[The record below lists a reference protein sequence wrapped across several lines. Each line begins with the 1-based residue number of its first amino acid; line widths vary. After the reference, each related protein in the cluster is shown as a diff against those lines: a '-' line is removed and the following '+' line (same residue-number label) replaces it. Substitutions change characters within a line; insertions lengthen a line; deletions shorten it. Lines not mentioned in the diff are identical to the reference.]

1 MSECRHTTVEQALC
15 RSECRY
21 VGEQVS
27 EKSLAQL
34 TWTLVSQFKYAIKF
48 PQLVAFYKGRDS

>member
-1 MSECRHTTVEQALC
+1 M
-15 RSECRY
+15 
-21 VGEQVS
+21 GEQVS